1 MIFCQTF
8 FYAACCESM
17 KNTKEEKKD
26 MKACNKSAKMVA
38 FALAGLAAGAAVYYL
53 LGTTEGRKTLNKA
66 VDGVNDLSKNLKVQ
80 AEEGLHKATKLANKA
95 KEEYERVVE
104 MMKEIGTDAAEK
116 AKTYKGETANLAKEG
131 LNKAKSLKDDAKSYA
146 KQGLEHLEETSRTAR
161 KKVDKA

>member
-1 MIFCQTF
+1 
-8 FYAACCESM
+8 M
-17 KNTKEEKKD
+17 KKTKEKETG
-26 MKACNKSAKMVA
+26 MKTCNKSTKLVA

-66 VDGVNDLSKNLKVQ
+66 VDGVNGLSKNLKAQ

-95 KEEYERVVE
+95 KEEYEKVMEIV
-104 MMKEIGTDAAEK
+104 KEVGSDAAEK
-116 AKTYKGETANLAKEG
+116 MRAYQHEAADLASQG
-131 LNKAKSLKDDAKSYA
+131 MSKAKSLKADAKNYA